1 MAEVRPFHYAF
12 AVADLEVARDFY
24 VNTLGAQEA
33 RSDERWVDFNFFG
46 HQLSAHLIV
55 DYPQSTYPRS
65 LVDGDHIPIPH
76 FGVVL
81 TKPVWEQVAE
91 RLQVLEV
98 EFALEP
104 KLLAWG
110 QNRFQSC
117 KFPNLQDLFFPRH
130 LEIAHRSH
138 RELKE
143 FLS

>member
-1 MAEVRPFHYAF
+1 MVELRPFHYAF
-12 AVADLEVARDFY
+12 AVADLEVAQDFY

-33 RSDERWVDFNFFG
+33 RSDELWVDFNFFG

-81 TKPVWEQVAE
+81 TKPVWEQLAE
-91 RLQVLEV
+91 RLQALEV

-104 KLLAWG
+104 KL
-110 QNRFQSC
+110 RFKNTTGEQWSMFLYDPFLNGIEFKC
-117 KFPNLQDLFFPRH
+117 FKNTEMLFASP
-130 LEIAHRSH
+130 
-138 RELKE
+138 
-143 FLS
+143 

>member
-24 VNTLGAQEA
+24 VNKLGAQEA
-33 RSDERWVDFNFFG
+33 RSDDQWVDFNFFG

-55 DYPQSTYPRS
+55 DYPQPTSPLT

-81 TKPVWEQVAE
+81 TKPVWEQLAE
-91 RLQVLEV
+91 RLLELGA

-104 KLLAWG
+104 KL
-110 QNRFQSC
+110 RFKDTPGEQWSM
-117 KFPNLQDLFFPRH
+117 FLYDPFLNG
-130 LEIAHRSH
+130 I
-138 RELKE
+138 E
-143 FLS
+143 FKSFENTEMIFAS

>member
-76 FGVVL
+76 FGLVL
-81 TKPVWEQVAE
+81 TKPVWEQLAE
-91 RLQVLEV
+91 RLQALEV

-104 KLLAWG
+104 KL
-110 QNRFQSC
+110 RFKNTTGEQWSMFLYDPFLNGIEFKC
-117 KFPNLQDLFFPRH
+117 FKNTEMLFASP
-130 LEIAHRSH
+130 
-138 RELKE
+138 
-143 FLS
+143 

>member
-33 RSDERWVDFNFFG
+33 RSDELWVDFNFFG

-65 LVDGDHIPIPH
+65 RVDGDHIPIPH

-81 TKPVWEQVAE
+81 TKPVWEQLAE
-91 RLQVLEV
+91 RLQALEV

-104 KLLAWG
+104 KL
-110 QNRFQSC
+110 RFKNTTGEQWSMFLYDPFLNGIEFKC
-117 KFPNLQDLFFPRH
+117 FKNTEMLFASP
-130 LEIAHRSH
+130 
-138 RELKE
+138 
-143 FLS
+143 

>member
-33 RSDERWVDFNFFG
+33 RSDELWVDFNFFG

-76 FGVVL
+76 FGLVL
-81 TKPVWEQVAE
+81 TKPVWEQLAE
-91 RLQVLEV
+91 RLQALEV

-104 KLLAWG
+104 KL
-110 QNRFQSC
+110 RFKNTTGEQWSMFLYDPFLNGIEFKC
-117 KFPNLQDLFFPRH
+117 FKNTEMLFASP
-130 LEIAHRSH
+130 
-138 RELKE
+138 
-143 FLS
+143 

>member
-33 RSDERWVDFNFFG
+33 RSDDRWVDFNFFG

-55 DYPQSTYPRS
+55 DYLQPTSPLS

-81 TKPVWEQVAE
+81 TKPVWEQLAE
-91 RLQVLEV
+91 RLQELEV

-104 KLLAWG
+104 KL
-110 QNRFQSC
+110 RFKNTPGEQWSM
-117 KFPNLQDLFFPRH
+117 FLYDPFLNG
-130 LEIAHRSH
+130 I
-138 RELKE
+138 E
-143 FLS
+143 FKCFENTEMIFASS

>member
-33 RSDERWVDFNFFG
+33 RSDELWLDFNFFG

-81 TKPVWEQVAE
+81 TKPVWEQLAE

-104 KLLAWG
+104 KL
-110 QNRFQSC
+110 RFKNTTGEQWSMFLYDPFLNGIEFKC
-117 KFPNLQDLFFPRH
+117 FKNTEMLFASP
-130 LEIAHRSH
+130 
-138 RELKE
+138 
-143 FLS
+143 

>member
-33 RSDERWVDFNFFG
+33 RSDELWLDFNFFG

-81 TKPVWEQVAE
+81 TKPVWEQLAE
-91 RLQVLEV
+91 RLQALEV

-104 KLLAWG
+104 KL
-110 QNRFQSC
+110 RFKNTTGEQWSMFLYDPFLNGIEFKC
-117 KFPNLQDLFFPRH
+117 FKNTEMLFASP
-130 LEIAHRSH
+130 
-138 RELKE
+138 
-143 FLS
+143 

>member
-33 RSDERWVDFNFFG
+33 RSDELWVDFNFFG

-81 TKPVWEQVAE
+81 TKPVWEQLAE
-91 RLQVLEV
+91 RLQALEV

-104 KLLAWG
+104 KL
-110 QNRFQSC
+110 RFKNTTGEQWSMFLYDPFLNGIEFKC
-117 KFPNLQDLFFPRH
+117 FKNTEMLFASP
-130 LEIAHRSH
+130 
-138 RELKE
+138 
-143 FLS
+143 